1 MAIHTFRP
9 NIVDLMKESRM
20 PPHIIHCFVVSGFDE
35 IESVL
40 EMDASEGPTNSIE
53 VIERYINSRKVHYPQ
68 CMDPN
73 QPRDI
78 PFEMSPGH
86 RIRVDKFILDMKQRY
101 GCKRKMG
108 EVSASRQLKKRKRG
122 CESDNEGETNEIGIS
137 SVENEIR
144 EKIIK
149 WGQKIA
155 KRS

>member
-1 MAIHTFRP
+1 
-9 NIVDLMKESRM
+9 MKKSRM

-86 RIRVDKFILDMKQRY
+86 RIRVDKFVLDMKQRY

-108 EVSASRQLKKRKRG
+108 ES
-122 CESDNEGETNEIGIS
+122 
-137 SVENEIR
+137 
-144 EKIIK
+144 
-149 WGQKIA
+149 
-155 KRS
+155 